1 MVVENDSN
9 RIENEILKSMYM
21 MVKHVHDMYM
31 SRHALIV
38 NPSCTCY
45 VYVWITCTWIQ
56 NLVLQIVIRAFTL
69 PCTCLCKIHEKNRTC
84 NLGITEWHVLYLFF
98 AFP

>member
-1 MVVENDSN
+1 MYMVVENDSK

-38 NPSCTCY
+38 NPSCICY
-45 VYVWITCTWIQ
+45 VYVMYMFGKH
-56 NLVLQIVIRAFTL
+56 VHRV
-69 PCTCLCKIHEKNRTC
+69 KILSNK
-84 NLGITEWHVLYLFF
+84 
-98 AFP
+98 